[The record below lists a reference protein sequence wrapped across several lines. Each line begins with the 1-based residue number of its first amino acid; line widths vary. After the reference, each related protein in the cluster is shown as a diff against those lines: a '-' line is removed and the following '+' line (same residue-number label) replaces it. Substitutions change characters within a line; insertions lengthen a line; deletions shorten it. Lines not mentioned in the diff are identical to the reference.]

1 MFEAIRRK
9 LIGAWRDLRSRGLVA
24 LFFFELL
31 VVTVG
36 VILAQAAADW
46 AQNRDDLNAM
56 EKARARADL
65 EMGDAAFVAQ
75 LWRTLGPCLDTEI
88 EKILRSTAAG
98 EPVRPELLKSP
109 LGFTNTVMP
118 LSEQTILLIR
128 ERHGDELAYNYDR
141 MQRLTTK
148 LDSTASEL
156 GDRWSRLAILDP
168 DLGAVS
174 AQDRN
179 LARETAISIKANLVT
194 IIGTAGEI
202 ARVAQRMKLEPR
214 ILGEQFRFAKNCR
227 EFEQFGRDFASAT

>member
-56 EKARARADL
+56 EKARARSDL

-128 ERHGDELAYNYDR
+128 ERHGDEFAYNYDR